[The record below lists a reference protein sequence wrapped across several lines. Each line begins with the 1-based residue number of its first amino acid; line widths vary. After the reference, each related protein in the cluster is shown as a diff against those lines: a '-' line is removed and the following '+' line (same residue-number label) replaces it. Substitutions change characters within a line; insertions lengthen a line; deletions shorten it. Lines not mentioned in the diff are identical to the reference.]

1 MRFFSLIV
9 QAATA
14 AIGVLAPWLLLTS
27 VVDAPPP
34 REVPTHWTRLACD
47 PRVPSR
53 RALARLGLHKAT
65 RPAILRD
72 VKARLQRNSTK
83 MLSDDDD
90 AIQNDSSAVGAKGG
104 RQIPTAFEP
113 LGFLASVH
121 PPLRSH
127 RMLSRRSPRGP
138 PIFT

>member
-1 MRFFSLIV
+1 MRFFFSIV

-14 AIGVLAPWLLLTS
+14 AIGLLAPWLLLTS

-53 RALARLGLHKAT
+53 RALARLGLRKAT
-65 RPAILRD
+65 PPAILRD

-83 MLSDDDD
+83 LLSDDDE
-90 AIQNDSSAVGAKGG
+90 AIQNASSAVGAEG
-104 RQIPTAFEP
+104 RQMPTAFEP
-113 LGFLASVH
+113 LGFPAPAH

-127 RMLSRRSPRGP
+127 RMFSRRSPRGP